1 METYIVEHD
10 LHCLNCLETKF
21 HYRGGLFFYAFGVH
35 NMDNVHCRMSSFDLI
50 YGLDACKKSVELDF
64 FILSVSI
71 FWFNGNE
78 NHFLRTINM
87 LVLCDTWISTQN
99 SSKFYESCDHPMGGV
114 LEEVYSL

>member
-1 METYIVEHD
+1 MISFSK
-10 LHCLNCLETKF
+10 TKS
-21 HYRGGLFFYAFGVH
+21 G
-35 NMDNVHCRMSSFDLI
+35 
-50 YGLDACKKSVELDF
+50 ELDF

-114 LEEVYSL
+114 LKVDVNLCLLKVNYEKCSTKKRYIINIFINKRQLKFRKI